1 MELVVKLR
9 YKNPN
14 KGFAGSFMVELRCCL
29 EVQNMTILMA
39 GKNVC
44 RCL

>member
-1 MELVVKLR
+1 MVLVVRLR

-29 EVQNMTILMA
+29 EVPNVTFLMA
-39 GKNVC
+39 GKNVS
-44 RCL
+44 RCV